1 MNEAAKIHAIH
12 TCLLESI
19 ALRFGHLA
27 EICEVLKREG
37 LPPNEVSFLGAVL
50 PVLVVVVVV
59 ASNNKYFS
67 LAVVASVCS

>member
-37 LPPNEVSFLGAVL
+37 LPPNEVSLLGTVL
-50 PVLVVVVVV
+50 PVLVVV
-59 ASNNKYFS
+59 ASKNKI
-67 LAVVASVCS
+67 APIC